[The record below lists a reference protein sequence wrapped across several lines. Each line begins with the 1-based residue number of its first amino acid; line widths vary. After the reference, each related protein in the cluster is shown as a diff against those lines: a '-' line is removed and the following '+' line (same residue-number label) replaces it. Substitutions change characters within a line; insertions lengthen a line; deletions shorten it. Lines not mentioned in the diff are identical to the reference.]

1 MFEGKTKEYCQR
13 KEIKLFGVNRS
24 QKEVEIIGKAFFDG
38 CVTGYN
44 TAKEE
49 CTGIVTKRIGE
60 LADRIGWHY
69 PSKGELPPSGQ
80 DVLIHNRKKY
90 LIDRYYSDGD
100 EWLYTKNEDVVAWY
114 YLPELVK
121 P

>member
-1 MFEGKTKEYCQR
+1 MFEKSFEEYKKLPKWKGKIFMKDEETCYKDGA
-13 KEIKLFGVNRS
+13 IFGYY
-24 QKEVEIIGKAFFDG
+24 A
-38 CVTGYN
+38 
-44 TAKEE
+44 AKEE
-49 CTGIVTKRIGE
+49 CTGIATKRMRE

-80 DVLIHNRKKY
+80 DVIIHNRKKY

>member
-1 MFEGKTKEYCQR
+1 M
-13 KEIKLFGVNRS
+13 
-24 QKEVEIIGKAFFDG
+24 KEVFLRVKELFRNCEKRNELPNFDEIYELCKKCSIDS
-38 CVTGYN
+38 YN
-44 TAKEE
+44 AAKEE
-49 CTGIVTKRIGE
+49 CTGIVTKRMGE